1 MELIYSHFVLINIE
15 TGGNNMKQIIRWCF
29 AVSIMLLFG
38 HASLTEA
45 NAAPKLEIKATAG
58 FQNKVKHGHGLPL
71 TLTIVNNGDEFS
83 GDLVLDYS
91 ESYAV
96 GSAKAIP
103 FTIGEGEIK
112 TLNISLPGFTED
124 YMYGGTT
131 PQMFYFYE
139 DSWENGKEVDY
150 KGSKSVR
157 PTFYGPESNF
167 ILTLTESADR
177 LRSFSS
183 IKPTIMGDTQIIHLG
198 QLKEFVFPTDVA
210 AYGLANFLVVDEY
223 VLADLSENAQKT
235 ILDWVKTGG
244 VVIVGAS
251 DNTEAELGLLSSQLP
266 LTLTD
271 ERKEISK
278 DVFTEFSGGKEF
290 NENISSF
297 TAIANENSRVL
308 FQSNNEPYAALNM
321 IGKGAII
328 QTSFSLGDEP
338 FSKETNAAAF
348 LTALIKKANVGILP
362 MNNMNYGQQN
372 IKETMTYEVG
382 QTNELFPSFQV
393 STPLMISIVVIYIIM
408 VGPLLYFLLRRK
420 DKREHAWWIIPVIS
434 VLASVSIF
442 AYGAKDRLVRP
453 QIQQVSFYE
462 VQDDNSLSG
471 YYLESLLSN
480 RSGNFTFEAE
490 PGTSMVAT
498 KRMNGLSSPTNN
510 VQSLSILEEHANKD
524 QLTVRD
530 VGYWSVSSILGES
543 HIEDVGHFKIDLTVD
558 SGIVRGSVKNEF
570 PFSLKDVSIW
580 SGTKMIQ
587 LGDLAPT
594 ESVQVNEKIGSALLL
609 PIASSSG
616 SQYMGYNPVMK
627 ASDLPKERK
636 NSLIRMSQIRGE
648 RGTEPAIVAHTE
660 DAIVPIKLS
669 DTRAEISA
677 INLVYQ
683 RFTPETIFSGEF
695 TLPASSFDI
704 QISSEDPSAYY
715 HQISDSKFEW
725 QMGNGSYLYEW
736 DMPNNL
742 PVDKVKWTELQL
754 ANTNTTSISLEIF
767 NVKTKAFEEVQS
779 GRFSIKENVEH
790 YITADGKVQFK
801 VNKAASN
808 GDDYTRLP
816 ELRLKGEVQK

>member
-1 MELIYSHFVLINIE
+1 
-15 TGGNNMKQIIRWCF
+15 MKQIIRWCF
-29 AVSIMLLFG
+29 AVSIMIIFSG
-38 HASLTEA
+38 TFLTEA
-45 NAAPKLEIKATAG
+45 SAAPQLEIKATAG
-58 FQNKVKHGHGLPL
+58 FQNKIKHGHGLPL

-103 FTIGEGEIK
+103 FTIGSGEIK
-112 TLNISLPGFTED
+112 TLNISLSGFTED
-124 YMYGGTT
+124 HMYGGTT

-139 DSWENGKEVDY
+139 DGWENGDEVDY
-150 KGSKSVR
+150 KGDKSVR
-157 PTFYGPESNF
+157 PSFHGPETTF

-177 LRSFSS
+177 LRPFST
-183 IKPTIMGDTQIIHLG
+183 IKPTSMGNTQVIHLA
-198 QLKEFVFPTDVA
+198 QLKDFVFPTEVA
-210 AYGLANFLVVDEY
+210 SYGLANYLVIDEF
-223 VLADLSENAQKT
+223 VLADLPEDAQTT

-251 DNTEAELGLLSSQLP
+251 DNTEAELGVLSTHLP
-266 LTLTD
+266 LTLSD
-271 ERKEISK
+271 ERQEISK
-278 DVFTEFSGGKEF
+278 DVFTEFASGKEF
-290 NENISSF
+290 KGNITSFSATVNED
-297 TAIANENSRVL
+297 SRVL
-308 FQSNNEPYAALNM
+308 MQTNSEAHAALKM

-328 QTSFSLGDEP
+328 QTSFSLGDE
-338 FSKETNAAAF
+338 FSKESNATTF
-348 LTALIKKANVGILP
+348 LTGLIKKANVGILP
-362 MNNMNYGQQN
+362 MNNMNYGHQN
-372 IKETMTYEVG
+372 IKETMTYEIG

-393 STPLMISIVVIYIIM
+393 STPLMISIIAIYILL
-408 VGPLLYFLLRRK
+408 VGPLLYFLLKRK
-420 DKREHAWWIIPVIS
+420 DKREHAWWIIPSIS
-434 VLASVSIF
+434 VLASASIF

-453 QIQQVSFYE
+453 QIQQVSYYE

-471 YYLESLLSN
+471 YYVESILSN

-498 KRMNGLSSPTNN
+498 KRMNGFSSPTNS
-510 VQSLSILEEHANKD
+510 VQTLSILEEHANKN

-543 HIEDVGHFKIDLTVD
+543 HIEDVGQFKIDLTVD
-558 SGIVRGSVKNEF
+558 SGTVRGSITNEF
-570 PFSLKDVSIW
+570 PFALKDVAIW
-580 SGTKMIQ
+580 SGTKMIE
-587 LGDLAPT
+587 LGDLSPNET
-594 ESVQVNEKIGSALLL
+594 MQVNEQIGSALLL
-609 PIASSSG
+609 PIASPSG
-616 SQYMGYNPVMK
+616 SQHMGYNPTMI

-636 NSLIRMSQIRGE
+636 NSLIRMSQISGD

-660 DAIVPIKLS
+660 DAIVPVKLT
-669 DTRAEISA
+669 DTRPEMSA

-715 HQISDSKFEW
+715 HQIHESKFEW
-725 QMGNGSYLYEW
+725 AMANGTYLYEW
-736 DMPNNL
+736 NIPSTMPIN
-742 PVDKVKWTELQL
+742 KVNWTELQL

-767 NVKTKAFEEVQS
+767 NVTTNAFEEVQS
-779 GRFSIKENVEH
+779 GRFSIKENVGN
-790 YITADGKVQFK
+790 YISSDGKVQFK